1 LTRVWRAHGF
11 PRNIFHHMLNIC
23 DAISDFGYHADR
35 LIGANLTAL
44 DEAPKYSATWADE
57 ATERNGITRR
67 MSHRAKSEPTE
78 TSTPGRLVNIQRR
91 EELDEGA
98 LALLDT
104 ALEHQDG
111 AAFLQALHVIV
122 RAHGFAALS
131 RKTGFNRTW
140 LYKTIS
146 RSGNPRLVTILSLLP
161 ALGLRLCIQRS
172 SKPPKNSIQNRQRLS
187 D

>member
-1 LTRVWRAHGF
+1 
-11 PRNIFHHMLNIC
+11 
-23 DAISDFGYHADR
+23 
-35 LIGANLTAL
+35 
-44 DEAPKYSATWADE
+44 
-57 ATERNGITRR
+57 

-78 TSTPGRLVNIQRR
+78 RSPPGRLVNIERR

-98 LALLDT
+98 LALLDI
-104 ALEHQDG
+104 ALEHHDG
-111 AAFLQALHVIV
+111 AAFLDALHVIA

-131 RKTGFNRTW
+131 RKTGINRTW

-172 SKPPKNSIQNRQRLS
+172 SKPPKNRHTA
-187 D
+187 